1 MKFQY
6 NNIMFTLDVSGIERL
21 IIQLEKRSEDYQVAV
36 DSAVEL
42 AQETI
47 LRRVKIGQLSD
58 GSYRVSNSSPL
69 DGRYSE
75 SHAKKRRNYKDGAR
89 PTGIHNLFL
98 SGGLH
103 KNFVIKK
110 TKSVNKKNLTFA
122 RTLEFT
128 NFKVA
133 GAKGRISYAELA
145 AIQEKNT
152 GIGFQLSPS
161 QLVRVMAR
169 FKQVARL

>member
-1 MKFQY
+1 
-6 NNIMFTLDVSGIERL
+6 MFTLDVSGIERL
-21 IIQLEKRSEDYQVAV
+21 ILQLEKRSEDYQAAV

-42 AQETI
+42 AHETI
-47 LRRVKIGQLSD
+47 LNRVKLGQLSD
-58 GSYRVSNSSPL
+58 GSYRVSNSIPL

-75 SHAKKRRNYKDGAR
+75 RQAKARRNYKGGAR
-89 PTGIHNLFL
+89 PTGIHNLYL
-98 SGGLH
+98 SGGLF

-110 TKSVNKKNLTFA
+110 EKSVSKNNLKYS
-122 RTLEFT
+122 RTIGFT
-128 NFKVA
+128 NDKVQGKDITYA
-133 GAKGRISYAELA
+133 QLAK
-145 AIQEKNT
+145 IQETKT